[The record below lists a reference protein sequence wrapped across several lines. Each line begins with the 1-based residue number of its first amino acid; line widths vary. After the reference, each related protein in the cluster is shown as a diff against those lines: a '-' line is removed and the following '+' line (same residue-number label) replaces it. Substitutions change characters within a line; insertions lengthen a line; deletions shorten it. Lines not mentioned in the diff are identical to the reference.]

1 MLRYATLQKKPRDLL
16 ALTGLARREFEE
28 LLPVFEQALPKLAK
42 RRKRRQ
48 RAPGGGRKPS
58 LPTVADKLLFVLVYT
73 KTYPIQS
80 VQAHLFGMSQSS
92 ANRYLRQLL
101 PVLAEALDRLG
112 VTPERDGSK
121 VAQHEQRSGE
131 PHDLIVDGVERR
143 RQRPKDSKIQA
154 IHYSGKKKVHCD
166 KNVVVVNT
174 QTKRVSFLSPTL
186 PGVVHDKTL
195 AEHVAIRYPRRS
207 TLRSDLGFLGYAPRV
222 QEHLQPKKAQDA
234 RVEPAR
240 EARQPQ
246 TGPGAGARRACH
258 RGHQDLPHHE
268 RRVPQSGGRD
278 VRYGDEH
285 RNQPAQF
292 SSCAKALSTQE
303 H

>member
-1 MLRYATLQKKPRDLL
+1 MLRYAALRKKPRDLL

-28 LLPVFEQALPKLAK
+28 LLPVFEQALPKPAQ
-42 RRKRRQ
+42 RRKRQ
-48 RAPGGGRKPS
+48 RAPGGGRKPR

-73 KTYPIQS
+73 KTYPLQS

-112 VTPERDGSK
+112 FAPERDGPK
-121 VAQHEQRSGE
+121 VARHERRSGE

-154 IHYSGKKKVHCD
+154 IHYSGKKKAHCD

-174 QTKRVSFLSPTL
+174 QTKRVAFLSPTL

-195 AEHVAIRYPRRS
+195 AEHVAIRYPRQS

-222 QEHLQPKKAQDA
+222 REHLQPKKS
-234 RVEPAR
+234 P
-240 EARQPQ
+240 
-246 TGPGAGARRACH
+246 RR
-258 RGHQDLPHHE
+258 G
-268 RRVPQSGGRD
+268 S
-278 VRYGDEH
+278 
-285 RNQPAQF
+285 
-292 SSCAKALSTQE
+292 
-303 H
+303 